1 MIILEG
7 ADNSGKSTLG
17 KKLAKKFHLPLVHSS
32 RPKGN
37 LLPLEILSHSNN
49 QLKPSKTIQ
58 DRVYAISEYVYGHVI
73 RGKTDLGA
81 HHAIALEDLYSRD
94 HLIIYCRPNL
104 KTILKN
110 VGREQMEGVID
121 NHPELVNE
129 YDELMVDIGR
139 YSNNKVVRYDYELD
153 PINYVYER
161 VADHLSKLYSQ
172 ESSIHFLTRI
182 KHA

>member
-1 MIILEG
+1 
-7 ADNSGKSTLG
+7 
-17 KKLAKKFHLPLVHSS
+17 
-32 RPKGN
+32 
-37 LLPLEILSHSNN
+37 
-49 QLKPSKTIQ
+49 
-58 DRVYAISEYVYGHVI
+58 
-73 RGKTDLGA
+73 
-81 HHAIALEDLYSRD
+81 
-94 HLIIYCRPNL
+94 
-104 KTILKN
+104 
-110 VGREQMEGVID
+110 MEGVID
-121 NHPELVNE
+121 NHPALVNE